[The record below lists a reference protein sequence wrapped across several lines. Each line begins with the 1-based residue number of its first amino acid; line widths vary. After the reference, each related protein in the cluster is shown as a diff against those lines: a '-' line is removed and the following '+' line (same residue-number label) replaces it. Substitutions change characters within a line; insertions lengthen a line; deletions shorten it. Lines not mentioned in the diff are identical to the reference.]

1 MDLFLQEKHLCMLQG
16 KTLLVGGWG
25 EAQGRSLIMFFNYIT
40 VVPNAVWALPPIA
53 VRNILQIFKI
63 LFLQGRHSP
72 KAACGILVSWPGIEP
87 VFCLEAQSL
96 GHWAREV
103 PIRYLFLVD
112 YVPAYLLHSFLY
124 SFLLW

>member
-25 EAQGRSLIMFFNYIT
+25 EVQGRSLNMFFNYIT

-87 VFCLEAQSL
+87 MPPSVDVWIPMDHWESPHITGFL
-96 GHWAREV
+96 GE
-103 PIRYLFLVD
+103 L
-112 YVPAYLLHSFLY
+112 SF
-124 SFLLW
+124 